1 VNIRRLMSA
10 AIVAICVLVPA
21 VEAFDTWDQTLRDG
35 NDTEATLVI
44 AAVCVGFALSIGAT
58 ALLARLWAALAAPR
72 VRLTPRFA
80 NPLAATRHV
89 RPTATDSSPP
99 FTLRI

>member
-1 VNIRRLMSA
+1 MSA

-44 AAVCVGFALSIGAT
+44 AAVCVGFALSIGTT
-58 ALLARLWAALAAPR
+58 ALVARLRAALVGSR
-72 VRLTPRFA
+72 VRLTPRPAFQ
-80 NPLAATRHV
+80 LTISRRV
-89 RPTATDSSPP
+89 RPLATDSSPP
-99 FTLRI
+99 VSLRI